1 MASWSRGGNAVRLLL
16 VEDELK
22 HVRFIRRGLEEEQFA
37 IDVATD
43 GEEAMGLIEAA
54 SYDLVILDLMLPKRE
69 TIWPEVN
76 PMAHVVPMA
85 NRPRQQEVTV
95 PNAPGTIHSSTDAA
109 GGNSG
114 HDMRNLRVNG
124 TPSSV
129 LHRRGDGDLAP
140 IPAG

>member
-1 MASWSRGGNAVRLLL
+1 MAKVESECSVVIAFPETPSTFNSWPCDTSGLAEPHLPLGGRSTHAQRY
-16 VEDELK
+16 
-22 HVRFIRRGLEEEQFA
+22 QY
-37 IDVATD
+37 
-43 GEEAMGLIEAA
+43 A
-54 SYDLVILDLMLPKRE
+54 SSARE

-76 PMAHVVPMA
+76 PIAHVVPMA

-129 LHRRGDGDLAP
+129 LHRRGDGDSAP